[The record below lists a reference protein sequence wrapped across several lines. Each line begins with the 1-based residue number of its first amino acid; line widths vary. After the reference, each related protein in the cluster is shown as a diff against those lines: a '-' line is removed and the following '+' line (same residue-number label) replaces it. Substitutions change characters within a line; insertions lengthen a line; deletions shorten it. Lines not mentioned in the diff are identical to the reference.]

1 MRRAAGVVVLAMV
14 GAMAVPV
21 VMAHPVAAAPSPT
34 LTQTSSATSGPPG
47 TAIDYQ
53 YTWDA
58 ADCGSAS
65 VDSLT
70 IELYW
75 QPGELIGS
83 ATADATCSGPVS
95 GAVPNNAAI
104 GASDTPSASLF
115 DNTTGIPVA
124 NSGTSATTS
133 FLVTPSPTPTPTL
146 PPPPPPT
153 PTPRPT
159 PPPTNRPTPT
169 PLQTGPSTPT
179 AHPTPVPTP
188 TPTPL
193 PTPTPF
199 VIGGGGGGSG
209 GGTPQ
214 GGADCSAGIGRS
226 PTPAELEADTAQVA
240 GAGADPTTLEIQL
253 LSSTEYYQ
261 DAGNNNLGFVTRLY
275 DDVLRHDPTPI
286 EVATGLPMLVD
297 GADAGRMQLVED
309 VVLSQE
315 ARAIRVDQA
324 FHALLKSYPDGADLA
339 LWVNRLTGPSLKGL
353 SGNVM
358 VEQIAASAKY
368 YAHVGATSLGYI
380 TNLYLDLLNRSP
392 TPGDMTDNAAL
403 LATMNAGR
411 APGAPP
417 TVVAAATKARLTLAE
432 QLVTGA
438 EFRTDEVSSFF
449 ANYMHPTCKELL
461 AQECTGGIATPTAS
475 ELAAALTSLQ
485 SGTTEE
491 GIIAGVLSSPQYYQN
506 HGSTQTGLIDGVYQ
520 DLIGRAPTNAELS
533 AARAA
538 YTNDPV
544 GHLAFAQA
552 MVGSLGYQ
560 DLVVSLDY
568 QQLLLR
574 APLLSE
580 TNAGQGIL
588 AGNRSLQTPD
598 ELLIESIASTPEY
611 YLDTGATDSRFVVR
625 TIGTLLMRAGQPT
638 EESQLLGLPQPHDA
652 TWQAA
657 VAQTLVDSTEYR
669 TDYIRGVYEK
679 FLTYSVCVV
688 ASDSGGNGGGNGPLA
703 RVPGGWF
710 GLGIILGVLI
720 IGIGGGAFFALE
732 RRRFA
737 RLYPNEVPGHRPE

>member
-14 GAMAVPV
+14 CAIAIPMALSR
-21 VMAHPVAAAPSPT
+21 PVAAFTSPT
-34 LTQTSSATSGPPG
+34 LTANPTSGDVG
-47 TAIDYQ
+47 TPVTYT
-53 YTWDA
+53 YTWNTT
-58 ADCGSAS
+58 DCTVSA
-65 VDSLT
+65 DSLE
-70 IELYW
+70 IQMVW
-75 QPGELIGS
+75 GSPPQPLGS
-83 ATADATCSGPVS
+83 GPATLATCNAVLTVPVPN
-95 GAVPNNAAI
+95 GAVA
-104 GASDTPSASLF
+104 GTDLTPSASLY
-115 DNTTGIPVA
+115 DTRSGSPVGFSEA
-124 NSGTSATTS
+124 GTS
-133 FLVTPSPTPTPTL
+133 FLVTPTPTPTAT
-146 PPPPPPT
+146 PTPTPT

-159 PPPTNRPTPT
+159 PTPTHQPSPTPV
-169 PLQTGPSTPT
+169 QTGPATPT
-179 AHPTPVPTP
+179 AHPTPLPTP

-240 GAGADPTTLEIQL
+240 GAGADPTTLEIHL
-253 LSSTEYYQ
+253 LASSEYYQ
-261 DAGNNNLGFVTRLY
+261 DTGNNNLGFVTRLY

-286 EVATGLPMLVD
+286 EVATALPMLV
-297 GADAGRMQLVED
+297 GGGDAGRTQLVQD

-324 FHALLKSYPDGADLA
+324 FHALLKDYPDSADLA
-339 LWVNRLTGPSLKGL
+339 LWVNLLTGANSKGL

-358 VEQIAASAKY
+358 VERIAASSKY
-368 YAHVGATSLGYI
+368 FAHVGATGLGYI

-392 TPGDMTDNAAL
+392 TSGDVTANARL
-403 LATMNAGR
+403 LASIKAGS
-411 APGAPP
+411 APAAAP
-417 TVVAAATKARLTLAE
+417 TVVAAAIAARLTLAE
-432 QLVTGA
+432 EVVAGP
-438 EFRTDEVSSFF
+438 EFRTDEVTSFF

-461 AQECTGGIATPTAS
+461 AQECTSSIGAPTS
-475 ELAAALTSLQ
+475 SQLSAALTSFQ

-506 HGSTQTGLIDGVYQ
+506 HGSTEPGLIKGVYQ
-520 DLIGRAPTNAELS
+520 DLIGRAPTNAELL
-533 AARAA
+533 AALAT

-544 GHLAFAQA
+544 GHLGLAQA

-574 APLLSE
+574 APLIRE
-580 TNAGQGIL
+580 MNAGQGIL
-588 AGNRSLQTPD
+588 AGDQSLQSPD

-611 YLDTGATDSRFVVR
+611 YTDTGGTDSRFVVR
-625 TIGTLLMRAGQPT
+625 TIGTLLMRAGDPA
-638 EESQLLGLPQPHDA
+638 EELKLLGLPQPHD
-652 TWQAA
+652 TGWQAA

-679 FLTYSVCVV
+679 FLTYSVCAV
-688 ASDSGGNGGGNGPLA
+688 APDPGGNAGGNGLLA

-710 GLGIILGVLI
+710 GLGIFGGVLI
-720 IGIGGGAFFALE
+720 IGLGALAFFTLE

-737 RLYPNEVPGHRPE
+737 RIYPNEVPGHRPE

>member
-1 MRRAAGVVVLAMV
+1 VRGMRRAAGVVVLAMV
-14 GAMAVPV
+14 CAIALPMALSR
-21 VMAHPVAAAPSPT
+21 PVAAFTSPT
-34 LTQTSSATSGPPG
+34 LSANPASGHPQTQITYTYTWNTTDCTVSADSLEIQMFWDNPPQALGSGPATPG
-47 TAIDYQ
+47 TCNA
-53 YTWDA
+53 T
-58 ADCGSAS
+58 
-65 VDSLT
+65 LT
-70 IELYW
+70 VPI
-75 QPGELIGS
+75 
-83 ATADATCSGPVS
+83 
-95 GAVPNNAAI
+95 PNNAAM
-104 GASDTPSASLF
+104 GNDAPTADLYDT
-115 DNTTGIPVA
+115 TTGSPVG
-124 NSGTSATTS
+124 NSEASTTVS
-133 FLVTPSPTPTPTL
+133 VTPAPTPTPTPT
-146 PPPPPPT
+146 PPPTPT

-169 PLQTGPSTPT
+169 PFQTGPATPT

-226 PTPAELEADTAQVA
+226 PTSAELEADTVQLA

-253 LSSTEYYQ
+253 LSSAEYYQ
-261 DAGNNNLGFVTRLY
+261 DAGSNNLGFVTRLY

-286 EVATGLPMLVD
+286 EVSTALPILV
-297 GADAGRMQLVED
+297 GGGDAGRTQLVED

-339 LWVNRLTGPSLKGL
+339 LWVNRLTGPGYKGL

-358 VEQIAASAKY
+358 VEEIAASAKY

-392 TPGDMTDNAAL
+392 TAGDLTANAAL
-403 LATMNAGR
+403 LAAIQAGR
-411 APGAPP
+411 VPGAAP
-417 TVVAAATKARLTLAE
+417 TVIAAATAARLTLAE
-432 QLVTGA
+432 QVVTGA
-438 EFRTDEVSSFF
+438 EFRTDEVTSFF
-449 ANYMHPTCKELL
+449 ANYMHPTCKQLL
-461 AQECTGGIATPTAS
+461 AQECTSSIGTPTAS
-475 ELAAALTSLQ
+475 QLAAALSSMQ

-533 AARAA
+533 AALAA

-552 MVGSLGYQ
+552 MVGSLAYQ

-574 APLLSE
+574 APLTSE

-588 AGNRSLQTPD
+588 AGNQSLQTPD
-598 ELLIESIASTPEY
+598 ELLIESIASTPEHY
-611 YLDTGATDSRFVVR
+611 VDTGGTDSRFVVH

-638 EESQLLGLPQPHDA
+638 EEFHLLGLPQPHDA
-652 TWQAA
+652 IWQAA
-657 VAQTLVDSTEYR
+657 VAQSLVNSPEYR

-688 ASDSGGNGGGNGPLA
+688 ASDPGGNAGANGLLA

-710 GLGIILGVLI
+710 GLGIIVGVLI
-720 IGIGGGAFFALE
+720 MGIGGAVFFTLE

-737 RLYPNEVPGHRPE
+737 RIYPNEVPRHRPE

>member
-1 MRRAAGVVVLAMV
+1 
-14 GAMAVPV
+14 MALSR
-21 VMAHPVAAAPSPT
+21 PVAAFTSPT
-34 LTQTSSATSGPPG
+34 LSASPASGYPNTQITYTYIWNTTDCTVFADSLEIQMFWDNPPEALGSGPATSGTCNATLTVPIPSN
-47 TAIDYQ
+47 TAL
-53 YTWDA
+53 
-58 ADCGSAS
+58 GNH
-65 VDSLT
+65 V
-70 IELYW
+70 
-75 QPGELIGS
+75 P
-83 ATADATCSGPVS
+83 TADLY
-95 GAVPNNAAI
+95 
-104 GASDTPSASLF
+104 DT
-115 DNTTGIPVA
+115 TTGSPVG
-124 NSGTSATTS
+124 NSEASTS
-133 FLVTPSPTPTPTL
+133 VGVSPTPTPT
-146 PPPPPPT
+146 PT
-153 PTPRPT
+153 ATPTPTPTPIPTPRPT
-159 PPPTNRPTPT
+159 PTPTHRPSPTPF
-169 PLQTGPSTPT
+169 PTGPATPT
-179 AHPTPVPTP
+179 AHPTPLPTP

-226 PTPAELEADTAQVA
+226 PTPAELEADTAALA
-240 GAGADPTTLEIQL
+240 GAGADPTTLEIEL
-253 LSSTEYYQ
+253 LSSTEYFH

-286 EVATGLPMLVD
+286 EMATALPMLV
-297 GADAGRMQLVED
+297 GGSGAGRTQLVAD

-339 LWVNRLTGPSLKGL
+339 LWVNRLTGPGFKGL

-392 TPGDMTDNAAL
+392 SSVDLAFDAGL
-403 LATMNAGR
+403 LASIKAGSGP
-411 APGAPP
+411 AAAP

-432 QLVTGA
+432 LVVAGA
-438 EFRTDEVSSFF
+438 EFRTDEVTSFF
-449 ANYMHPTCKELL
+449 ANYMHPTCKQLL
-461 AQECTGGIATPTAS
+461 AQECTSSIGTPTDS
-475 ELAAALTSLQ
+475 QLAAALTSLQ

-506 HGSTQTGLIDGVYQ
+506 HGSTQTGLIKGVYQ
-520 DLIGRAPTNAELS
+520 DLIGRAPTNGELS
-533 AARAA
+533 AALAA

-552 MVGSLGYQ
+552 MVGSLAYQ
-560 DLVVSLDY
+560 NLVVSLDY

-574 APLLSE
+574 APLTSE
-580 TNAGQGIL
+580 MNAGQGIL
-588 AGNRSLQTPD
+588 AADRSLQTPD
-598 ELLIESIASTPEY
+598 ELLIESIASIPEY
-611 YLDTGATDSRFVVR
+611 YVDTGATDSRFVVR

-688 ASDSGGNGGGNGPLA
+688 APDPGGNAGGNGPLA

-710 GLGIILGVLI
+710 GVGIVVGVLI
-720 IGIGGGAFFALE
+720 IGIGAGAFFALE

-737 RLYPNEVPGHRPE
+737 RLYPSEVPGHRPE